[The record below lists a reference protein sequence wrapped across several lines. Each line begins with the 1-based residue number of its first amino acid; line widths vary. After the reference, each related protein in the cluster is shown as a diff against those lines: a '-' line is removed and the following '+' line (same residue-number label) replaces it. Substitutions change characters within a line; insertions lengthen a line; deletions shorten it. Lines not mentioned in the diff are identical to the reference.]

1 MARTT
6 AGSAN
11 SSTYTMFA
19 IKVDEHETLDRVLRI
34 LAERRELK
42 ATPVD

>member
-1 MARTT
+1 VLT
-6 AGSAN
+6 
-11 SSTYTMFA
+11 
-19 IKVDEHETLDRVLRI
+19 KDEHETLDRILRV

>member
-1 MARTT
+1 LT
-6 AGSAN
+6 
-11 SSTYTMFA
+11 
-19 IKVDEHETLDRVLRI
+19 KEEHETLDRILRV